1 MAGNSV
7 AAGCRIGHKKIDP
20 CLVLVCTTEY
30 RIGQEILIRVSH
42 WGRAEFF
49 DRCLALVFT
58 VGPTSCEAIVT
69 ASGAA
74 PVLACRR
81 LFFVF
86 VFLKME
92 FGGRR
97 RGRQQ
102 RRRAEAFFPKKCG
115 YTFGAKSG
123 PLFAQKVEP
132 LFGEKVVPLFGEKV
146 VPLFGG
152 KVVPFFGPKMVP
164 KKWQVFNTKN

>member
-1 MAGNSV
+1 M
-7 AAGCRIGHKKIDP
+7 
-20 CLVLVCTTEY
+20 CTTEY

-58 VGPTSCEAIVT
+58 VGPTSCETIVT

-102 RRRAEAFFPKKCG
+102 RHRAAT
-115 YTFGAKSG
+115 TFWAKYG
-123 PLFAQKVEP
+123 PLFAQ
-132 LFGEKVVPLFGEKV
+132 KVVPLFGEKV
-146 VPLFGG
+146 VPLFWG
-152 KVVPFFGPKMVP
+152 KVVPLFGQKVVPLFGQKVVPLFGQKMKPKN
-164 KKWQVFNTKN
+164 NTIF